1 MSSVQGREFSAFAKE
16 DDLSEMMKTP
26 TNIFYSLYRNIKRSL
41 GNEFLELIDQTL
53 TSERSVSYSACD
65 IKIVRNTRYFV
76 LNFVLMIA
84 LFTVVSF
91 VVFCVSIEEVHDRWY
106 VSIRGNAHAHV
117 HVQAYSSY
125 SLLKLQRQTDVS
137 ATSFG

>member
-1 MSSVQGREFSAFAKE
+1 M
-16 DDLSEMMKTP
+16 SEMMKTP

-41 GNEFLELIDQTL
+41 GNDFLELIDQTL
-53 TSERSVSYSACD
+53 TSERSVSYSSCD

-117 HVQAYSSY
+117 QADSSY
-125 SLLKLQRQTDVS
+125 SLLKLQYQTDVS
-137 ATSFG
+137 PTSFG